1 MTKESTASSG
11 SQLSLPATFAFA
23 ATHIP
28 IAALTLA
35 VAVHM
40 PRYFASTLGL
50 SLAVVGGAFALV
62 RFIDI
67 PLDPM
72 LGLAMD
78 RTKTRFGRYRLWT
91 VIGAPVL
98 MIALYMLISAP
109 EGVGRLYLMGWL
121 LVMYMGFSILLL
133 SNLAWAATLATNY
146 AVRSRIFGVFTGL
159 GVVGA
164 VAVLFI
170 PVIMDKAGYSDGEGV
185 RAMVWFIILS
195 TPIAAFLVAWRT
207 PERITRDHGHPTF
220 KLQDYWTLLT
230 RGNVLRILAADLC
243 VTLGPGWMAAIYLFF
258 FK

>member
-1 MTKESTASSG
+1 MTKETTAASG

-50 SLAVVGGAFALV
+50 SLAVVGAAFALV

-67 PLDPM
+67 PAGPHAGPGHGPHQD
-72 LGLAMD
+72 AV
-78 RTKTRFGRYRLWT
+78 GRYRLWT

-98 MIALYMLISAP
+98 MVALYMLISAP
-109 EGVGRLYLMGWL
+109 EGVGQLYLMGWL

-170 PVIMDKAGYSDGEGV
+170 
-185 RAMVWFIILS
+185 R
-195 TPIAAFLVAWRT
+195 
-207 PERITRDHGHPTF
+207 
-220 KLQDYWTLLT
+220 
-230 RGNVLRILAADLC
+230 
-243 VTLGPGWMAAIYLFF
+243 
-258 FK
+258 